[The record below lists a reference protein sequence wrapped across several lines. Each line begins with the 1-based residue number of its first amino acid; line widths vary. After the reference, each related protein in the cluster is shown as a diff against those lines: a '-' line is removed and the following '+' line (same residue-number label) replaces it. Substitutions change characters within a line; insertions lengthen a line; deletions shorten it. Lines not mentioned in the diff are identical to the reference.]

1 MNSSNA
7 ALSYLN
13 GALDIYLSNL
23 IDETELSKQ
32 EIIDTIFLPV
42 IVNKLREYNVKLITS
57 KELESVCKT
66 IDELEVSDTI
76 KQVLQDY
83 TNQIKQIMNT

>member
-1 MNSSNA
+1 MNSSNT
-7 ALSYLN
+7 ALSYLK

-23 IDETELSKQ
+23 IDETKLSKQ
-32 EIIDTIFLPV
+32 EIIDTIFLPI
-42 IVNKLREYNVKLITS
+42 IVDKLREYNAKLITS
-57 KELESVCKT
+57 KELESVYKT

-83 TNQIKQIMNT
+83 TNQIKQIM

>member
-83 TNQIKQIMNT
+83 TNQIKQIM

>member
-1 MNSSNA
+1 MNSSNT
-7 ALSYLN
+7 ALSYLK

-23 IDETELSKQ
+23 IDETKLSKQ
-32 EIIDTIFLPV
+32 EIIDTIFLPI
-42 IVNKLREYNVKLITS
+42 IVDKLREYNAKLITS

-83 TNQIKQIMNT
+83 TNQIKQIM